1 MPKKILVI
9 EDDEINR
16 KFFVSLLKEGGYEVV
31 EAADGQTAI
40 ELIAKEAL
48 SLILMDIV
56 LPKMSGYEVLR
67 ACKEKGLLGSTKVYA
82 LTASAESEVGEAGF
96 DGIITKPVR
105 VREFL
110 RTVQEILHVREEE
123 REARRN

>member
-1 MPKKILVI
+1 MPIKILVV

-16 KFFVSLLKEGGYEVV
+16 KFFVSLLMQGGYDVV
-31 EAADGQTAI
+31 EAADGRTAV
-40 ELIAKEAL
+40 ELIAQESP
-48 SLILMDIV
+48 SLVLMDIC

-67 ACKEKGLLGSTKVYA
+67 ACKEKGLLGGTKVYA
-82 LTASAESEVGEAGF
+82 LTGSAEPEVGEAGF

-110 RTVQEILHVREEE
+110 STVEEILHVH
-123 REARRN
+123 